1 MGQTIYANKY
11 KTIAIFITLLI
22 CHLSHAQVINDH
34 IDKRIELK
42 VNSPTY
48 PSNTTDCTV
57 DWACVDESLTGK
69 CIEYHNDQWFW
80 FKTNQAGNYYIN
92 INGQQ
97 CRDTR
102 GIQLVA
108 IDGVPC
114 QPKTYKILSCI
125 SLATQDDIF
134 VELEALQANHSYLL
148 NVDGYLKDF
157 CSFQIQVSTQPQGIP
172 VQPVKE
178 KVIAAS
184 KIVDDAVQLEWT
196 LTDDLSDQINAFRIL
211 RREAVE
217 NRFTEIKV
225 IPHERNVFGKGKLSY
240 TLIDTVRN
248 NGNYFYKIIASVPD
262 RADMLLSET
271 SVNFSSLIKVKPDPS
286 DSITLQLDFK
296 AGTHISIYFYDA
308 KVRKLLIKTNF
319 YFEEKDRKKKYYIG
333 HLKARGVKS
342 VYVRIT
348 DQNNKL
354 SQTKFYQF

>member
-1 MGQTIYANKY
+1 MIYTNKC
-11 KTIAIFITLLI
+11 KTTAIFILLLI
-22 CHLSHAQVINDH
+22 CQFSYAQVINDH

-42 VNSPTY
+42 VNSPAY
-48 PSNTTDCTV
+48 QSNTTDCTV

-102 GIQLVA
+102 GIQLVV

-114 QPKTYKILSCI
+114 QPKTYKILSCT

-134 VELEALQANHSYLL
+134 VEFEALQANHSYLL
-148 NVDGYLKDF
+148 NIDGYLKDF

-178 KVIAAS
+178 KVITVS
-184 KIVDDAVQLEWT
+184 KTVDDAVQLEWT
-196 LTDDLSDQINAFRIL
+196 LTDDFSDQINAFRIF
-211 RREAVE
+211 RRKDAE
-217 NRFTEIKV
+217 NRFSEIRE
-225 IPHERNVFGKGKLSY
+225 IPHERNVLGKGKLSY
-240 TLIDTVRN
+240 SLTDTVHS

-262 RADMLLSET
+262 KADMLVSET
-271 SVNFSSLIKVKPDPS
+271 SVNFSSLIKLKPEPS

-296 AGTHISIYFYDA
+296 AGTPISIYVYDA
-308 KVRKLLIKTNF
+308 KGRKLLIKTNF
-319 YFEEKDRKKKYYIG
+319 YFEEKDREKKYYIG